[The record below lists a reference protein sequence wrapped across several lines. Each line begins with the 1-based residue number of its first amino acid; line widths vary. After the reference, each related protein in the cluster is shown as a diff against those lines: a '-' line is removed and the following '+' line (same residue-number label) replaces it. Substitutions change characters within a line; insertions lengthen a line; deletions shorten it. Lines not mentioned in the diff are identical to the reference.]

1 MLTLIIIYRNTI
13 QGNLEDDLENSVLG
27 EFIGFT
33 VEGGPIV
40 RFNDSIPLNLSQNF
54 SFEVLGYCD
63 GTRPVVAYQKG
74 SIQILPTADKDNQG
88 TQKDARSPQEE
99 KFSDGTQEPRPGA
112 AGGT

>member
-1 MLTLIIIYRNTI
+1 MLTLIINYRNTI
-13 QGNLEDDLENSVLG
+13 QGNEDDLENSVLG

-40 RFNDSIPLNLSQNF
+40 RFNDSIPLNINSNYA
-54 SFEVLGYCD
+54 FEVLGYSD

-74 SIQILPTADKDNQG
+74 SIQILPTAEKGSQG
-88 TQKDARSPQEE
+88 TQKDVRSPQEE
-99 KFSDGTQEPRPGA
+99 KSFDDIQEARPGA

>member
-1 MLTLIIIYRNTI
+1 MLTLTDYRNTI

-40 RFNDSIPLNLSQNF
+40 RFNDSIPLNPNPND
-54 SFEVLGYCD
+54 SFEVLGYYD

-74 SIQILPTADKDNQG
+74 CIQLLPTADKDNQG
-88 TQKDARSPQEE
+88 TQKDVRSPQEE
-99 KFSDGTQEPRPGA
+99 KSLAKTQEVLSEAVGSA
-112 AGGT
+112 